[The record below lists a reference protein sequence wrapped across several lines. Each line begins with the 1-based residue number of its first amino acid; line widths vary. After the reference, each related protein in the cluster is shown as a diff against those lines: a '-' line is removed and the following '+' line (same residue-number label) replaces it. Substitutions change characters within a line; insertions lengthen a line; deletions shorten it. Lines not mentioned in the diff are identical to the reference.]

1 MNLKYKLIDFECVNN
16 WPYFDIIYNRQY
28 ASVENSPNHFPF
40 FSLYTMYLLLHCG
53 MYSLPNSCH

>member
-1 MNLKYKLIDFECVNN
+1 MNHKYKLIYFDCVNN
-16 WPYFDIIYNRQY
+16 RPYFDIIYNRQY
-28 ASVENSPNHFPF
+28 ASVENSPSHFPF